1 MAARDYKHRARKK
14 PERRPLPAWIWLLI
28 GFLLGAGLVG
38 YLCYRFTP
46 RPGAQ
51 EWIGDRPPPAE
62 PKRPS
67 PRRAEVPPPEF
78 KFYDL
83 LPDQEV
89 VVPEEELRRPP
100 PARSAPKKPEQ
111 PARPQPPARGY
122 LLQVAAMRSAREA
135 ETVKAKLAL
144 LGYQARVSR
153 ATIKGATWYRV
164 RLGPFR
170 DTRRV
175 QQVRKRLAASGFR
188 VLVVRER

>member
-14 PERRPLPAWIWLLI
+14 PERRPVPPWVWLLI
-28 GFLLGAGLVG
+28 GFLLGAALVG

-46 RPGAQ
+46 RPGEPQ
-51 EWIGDRPPPAE
+51 WIGDRPPSAAE
-62 PKRPS
+62 KSKAPKAS
-67 PRRAEVPPPEF
+67 DVPPPEF
-78 KFYDL
+78 QFYDL

-89 VVPEEELRRPP
+89 VVPEEELRHPP
-100 PARSAPKKPEQ
+100 PSRPVSKKPEQ
-111 PARPQPPARGY
+111 PARPQPSAHGY

-170 DTRRV
+170 DTRQV